1 MGIGFFTSQDMPRWP
16 RISINSLEEQYFIGH
31 LLQAGRNG
39 NFDGIPKI
47 CYWWTPLVGGFKGSK
62 DGDPLRSAAVRSLP
76 ALCAGWQHICTVATM
91 FVLDCCHRLSWGIL
105 ILVGTWE
112 CLVPLVP
119 EGLSKVAE
127 FLKTSSLWMFFLS
140 LDSFRAKDESHWTS
154 KNFLFSSDSF
164 EALGW
169 DEKGTCRTAEA
180 AFTCNLPHCDNH
192 VALLLCGLHDI
203 PSVLDLETR
212 GRASLGHR
220 FGLCSCEGD
229 SSMTA
234 TSPVP
239 CDKARLARR
248 GASWYKRLPNVTYTG
263 WIRVVLW
270 RRCIIHGLVIATS
283 QNCVA

>member
-1 MGIGFFTSQDMPRWP
+1 MSIGFFTSQDMPRWP

-127 FLKTSSLWMFFLS
+127 FLKTSSLWMFFWVWILS
-140 LDSFRAKDESHWTS
+140 AQRMNLIGPQRIFCSVPTPLKHQGGMRKGPAAPLRLHLHAIFHIVTTMSPYCYVVFMTYHRCLILKREAEHRLGIGLAYVHVKETAPWLRRHLCLATKLAWRAGVLHGTKGCQMWHIPGGS
-154 KNFLFSSDSF
+154 
-164 EALGW
+164 GW
-169 DEKGTCRTAEA
+169 CCKG
-180 AFTCNLPHCDNH
+180 
-192 VALLLCGLHDI
+192 
-203 PSVLDLETR
+203 
-212 GRASLGHR
+212 
-220 FGLCSCEGD
+220 
-229 SSMTA
+229 
-234 TSPVP
+234 
-239 CDKARLARR
+239 
-248 GASWYKRLPNVTYTG
+248 
-263 WIRVVLW
+263 VV
-270 RRCIIHGLVIATS
+270 
-283 QNCVA
+283 